1 MQQTVVGRAREVR
14 SDGEDGRG
22 EGEEHDSTTTDDGA
36 TQQSTDDGAT
46 RSWREE
52 AEAVEGDEMGGSRA
66 TQQSPDDVTG
76 KMAEG
81 EGEERDDALRAHP

>member
-1 MQQTVVGRAREVR
+1 MVGQAREVR

-22 EGEEHDSTTTDDGA
+22 EGEERDSATTYNSA
-36 TQQSTDDGAT
+36 TRQSTDDGAT

-52 AEAVEGDEMGGSRA
+52 AEAVEGDERGESRT

-76 KMAEG
+76 KMAGG
-81 EGEERDDALRAHP
+81 EGEERDDAPRVHP

>member
-1 MQQTVVGRAREVR
+1 MVGRAREVR

-22 EGEEHDSTTTDDGA
+22 EGEERDSATTDDGA
-36 TQQSTDDGAT
+36 MRQSTDDGAT

-52 AEAVEGDEMGGSRA
+52 AEAVKGDERGGSRA

-76 KMAEG
+76 KMAGG
-81 EGEERDDALRAHP
+81 EGEKCDDAPRVHP